1 MLSLFSHIGPHE
13 ESLEYWSSYTD
24 CFEFFV
30 LTNKIKCLFLI
41 MISGKTC
48 SVLQSLVQHAK
59 PGDCFYAE
67 GCQAD

>member
-30 LTNKIKCLFLI
+30 LTNKIKVSFP
-41 MISGKTC
+41 
-48 SVLQSLVQHAK
+48 HH
-59 PGDCFYAE
+59 D
-67 GCQAD
+67 